1 MSWRKRNKKG
11 KAYRGDRFTKQA
23 KEEGY
28 AARSV
33 FKLKEIDQR
42 FKLLRKGQRVVD
54 LGCYPGSW
62 SRYAW
67 ERIGAKGVLVGVDL
81 EETQGIPARFITR
94 SVMDVTPE
102 ELLEW
107 LDGPCDVLLSDMA
120 PRTTGDR
127 FGDHVRQIELADRA
141 LELASQVVRPGGSF
155 VVKLFEG
162 PEINA
167 FHARVKEH
175 FRRLK
180 RTKPE
185 ASQRSQLELFL
196 VAQDKREG

>member
-1 MSWRKRNKKG
+1 MSKRYRSKG
-11 KAYRGDRFTKQA
+11 KAYRGDRFTRQA
-23 KEEGY
+23 KDEGY

-42 FKLLRKGQRVVD
+42 FKLLKKGQKVVD

-67 ERIGAKGVLVGVDL
+67 ERSGVKGTLVGVDL

-94 SVMDVTPE
+94 SVMEVTAE

-127 FGDHVRQIELADRA
+127 FGDHVRQIALADRA
-141 LELASQVVRPGGSF
+141 LELASQVVKPGGAF
-155 VVKLFEG
+155 VCKLFEG
-162 PEINA
+162 PEIND
-167 FHARVKEH
+167 FHARVKGH
-175 FRRLK
+175 FRRTK

-196 VAQDKREG
+196 VAQEKRG

>member
-1 MSWRKRNKKG
+1 VSKRSHRGNS
-11 KAYRGDRFTKQA
+11 YRGDRFTKAARDQ
-23 KEEGY
+23 GY

-33 FKLKEIDQR
+33 FKLKELDQR
-42 FKLLRKGQRVVD
+42 FKLFKRGDRVVD

-67 ERIGAKGVLVGVDL
+67 ERLGSKGVLVGVDL
-81 EETQGIPARFITR
+81 EETQGIPAHFITR
-94 SVMDVTPE
+94 SVMEVTAE

-107 LDGPCDVLLSDMA
+107 LGGPCDVLISDMA

-141 LELASQVVRPGGSF
+141 LELATQVVRPGGSF

-162 PEINA
+162 PEIND
-167 FHARVKEH
+167 FHARVKQR
-175 FRRLK
+175 FGRLK
-180 RTKPE
+180 RTRPE

-196 VAQDKREG
+196 VAQGRLEVR